1 MEQRINSLEEELKV
15 LKSQIK
21 AVLLDIKEYMA
32 TAGSGQSYGP
42 PSAAGGGVPTAAP
55 PMEGHTGP
63 GPITVTN
70 YGGSAPAMGS
80 EHVGPAPTAP
90 AMGGEHVGPAPAA
103 GGGYYTHQ
111 ACPDSY
117 DGECVHTSGRR
128 QGAAVAERRARGEED
143 SAAGSRPQFV
153 EKSGARDLAGEDR
166 PGQTD
171 SMAAGVTNENQVLDL
186 LTVSVLAQWLARA
199 IPAVGREQIGKLV
212 EIYDITGGL
221 PPRLKD
227 TMLLL
232 ADLCTGDEPE
242 GGSAKAESVPAA
254 VSVQLL
260 IELDSL
266 LRYRNGAFES
276 VVLSML
282 LDKGQGGKRDSHG

>member
-32 TAGSGQSYGP
+32 TAGNGQSYGP
-42 PSAAGGGVPTAAP
+42 LPAMGGGAHAGASPV
-55 PMEGHTGP
+55 EGHAGS
-63 GPITVTN
+63 GPITVTS
-70 YGGSAPAMGS
+70 YGGPAPVTGA
-80 EHVGPAPTAP
+80 EHVGPAPTP
-90 AMGGEHVGPAPAA
+90 GGAYHARE
-103 GGGYYTHQ
+103 

-117 DGECVHTSGRR
+117 DGECVHVAARR
-128 QGAAVAERRARGEED
+128 QGAAVLERRARDEED
-143 SAAGSRPQFV
+143 NAAGSRPCLA
-153 EKSGARDLAGEDR
+153 EKAAARDLSGEER
-166 PGQTD
+166 SGRSD
-171 SMAAGVTNENQVLDL
+171 SIAANATNENQVLDL

-232 ADLCTGDEPE
+232 ADLCAGDDPGEA
-242 GGSAKAESVPAA
+242 AKTESVPAA

>member
-80 EHVGPAPTAP
+80 EHVGPAP
-90 AMGGEHVGPAPAA
+90 AA

-117 DGECVHTSGRR
+117 DGECVHASGRR
-128 QGAAVAERRARGEED
+128 QGAAVAG
-143 SAAGSRPQFV
+143 
-153 EKSGARDLAGEDR
+153 
-166 PGQTD
+166 
-171 SMAAGVTNENQVLDL
+171 
-186 LTVSVLAQWLARA
+186 
-199 IPAVGREQIGKLV
+199 
-212 EIYDITGGL
+212 
-221 PPRLKD
+221 
-227 TMLLL
+227 
-232 ADLCTGDEPE
+232 
-242 GGSAKAESVPAA
+242 
-254 VSVQLL
+254 
-260 IELDSL
+260 
-266 LRYRNGAFES
+266 
-276 VVLSML
+276 
-282 LDKGQGGKRDSHG
+282 

>member
-42 PSAAGGGVPTAAP
+42 LPAAGGDVRAGALPV
-55 PMEGHTGP
+55 EGHAGS
-63 GPITVTN
+63 GPITVSN
-70 YGGSAPAMGS
+70 YGGPGPAGGS
-80 EHVGPAPTAP
+80 EHFDSAPT
-90 AMGGEHVGPAPAA
+90 A
-103 GGGYYTHQ
+103 GGGYHARE

-117 DGECVHTSGRR
+117 DGECIHVAARR
-128 QGAAVAERRARGEED
+128 QAAATLEQRARKEED
-143 SAAGSRPQFV
+143 SAAGPRPQITG
-153 EKSGARDLAGEDR
+153 KPGARDLTDEDR
-166 PGQTD
+166 SGQAD
-171 SMAAGVTNENQVLDL
+171 SPAAGGASGNQVLDL

-232 ADLCTGDEPE
+232 ADLCAGDDPE
-242 GGSAKAESVPAA
+242 GDSAKTESVPAA

-266 LRYRNGAFES
+266 LRYRSGAFES

>member
-32 TAGSGQSYGP
+32 TAGNGQSYGP
-42 PSAAGGGVPTAAP
+42 PPAMGSGVPAGASAV
-55 PMEGHTGP
+55 EGHGGM
-63 GPITVTN
+63 GPITVSN
-70 YGGSAPAMGS
+70 YG
-80 EHVGPAPTAP
+80 
-90 AMGGEHVGPAPAA
+90 GPAPAA
-103 GGGYYTHQ
+103 GGAYHARE
-111 ACPDSY
+111 ACPESY
-117 DGECVHTSGRR
+117 DGECVHVAAAR
-128 QGAAVAERRARGEED
+128 QGTALHERRVREEED
-143 SAAGSRPQFV
+143 NPAGSRLRAAD
-153 EKSGARDLAGEDR
+153 KTAAKDLPREDR
-166 PGQTD
+166 SGQPG
-171 SMAAGVTNENQVLDL
+171 SIAANETNESQVLDL

-232 ADLCTGDEPE
+232 ADLCAGDDPE
-242 GGSAKAESVPAA
+242 GEAAKAESVPAA

-282 LDKGQGGKRDSHG
+282 LDRGQGGKREGHG